1 MREFALCK
9 ELSIKLAKDL
19 GATPFTIG
27 KISLTHSDLLTKK
40 FLNVSD
46 EDGGEV
52 RKVPIWYGEAH
63 GAEGIVCCLLA
74 GLDVDPDKL
83 EFACVIGFKD
93 FAGQFQSDSIRM
105 SFHYDWTNDED
116 PGTMVMKAGDQWLPI
131 SLAQRL
137 QLILGF
143 ETMVQDGILWQPS
156 HGYSSQIPEELQK
169 DLAEIIE
176 VDEKSA

>member
-9 ELSIKLAKDL
+9 ELSLKLAKDL
-19 GATPFTIG
+19 GATPFSIG
-27 KISLTHSDLLTKK
+27 KVSMTHSDLLTKK
-40 FLNVSD
+40 MLNVSD
-46 EDGGEV
+46 EDGEV
-52 RKVPIWYGEAH
+52 RKVPIWYGEAN
-63 GAEGIVCCLLA
+63 GSEGTVCCLLA

-93 FAGQFQSDSIRM
+93 FNGEFKSDSIRM
-105 SFHYDWTNDED
+105 SFHYDWANDED

-143 ETMVQDGILWQPS
+143 ETMVQDGILWQ
-156 HGYSSQIPEELQK
+156 SSPNIPEELQK